1 MDSKSTGGIIQI
13 LISERD
19 KVYII
24 WISKISLSK
33 HPIPTHKNENKMNK
47 QKTVMYNNVFFLQTM
62 TIINASSLN
71 RNKEFISVKFN

>member
-1 MDSKSTGGIIQI
+1 MDSKSNGGIIQI
-13 LISERD
+13 LISD
-19 KVYII
+19 YII

>member
-33 HPIPTHKNENKMNK
+33 HPIPTHKNENKNEQTK
-47 QKTVMYNNVFFLQTM
+47 NCYVQQCIFSTNNDNNQCKFSEQK
-62 TIINASSLN
+62 
-71 RNKEFISVKFN
+71 